1 MLLRMET
8 LLNLKF
14 DDNLMMKYYELTCLI
29 SPNFSEERLIA
40 YLPTKPIKK
49 QLTST
54 LITLE
59 FYTEPEKIKEIEKKL
74 KAESGI
80 QRYIIL
86 NKEIPRP
93 EVKISKRLPRE
104 TLIKTEKKSEE
115 KPKVELKEIEKKL
128 EEILGE

>member
-1 MLLRMET
+1 
-8 LLNLKF
+8 
-14 DDNLMMKYYELTCLI
+14 MMKYYELTCLI
-29 SPNFSEERLIA
+29 SPNFSEERLIS

-74 KAESGI
+74 KSESGI

-86 NKEIPRP
+86 NKEVPGP